1 MKRTIQ
7 LPAVL
12 MFAMAITAGCS
23 QLTNNQAKEEN
34 LSEIATD
41 NTTDIAIDN
50 TTDNSTS
57 GIHEYKELL
66 SVPYGE
72 DGLVFAE
79 NEHSACAKSGSEE
92 LLKNISDGSVKYYKM
107 LERGATKPDSDAMT
121 PELHIDGSHFDL
133 HFKKFSSYAGA
144 GEFTISGNTM
154 TALTDDGKYTFVFNI
169 TDEGNLVFDIEE
181 SRKAS
186 SEIAFGDLYDEA
198 IFMPVFS
205 AD

>member
-1 MKRTIQ
+1 
-7 LPAVL
+7 

-92 LLKNISDGSVKYYKM
+92 LLKNISDGS
-107 LERGATKPDSDAMT
+107 
-121 PELHIDGSHFDL
+121 
-133 HFKKFSSYAGA
+133 FSSEDKLASIRYVLSMP
-144 GEFTISGNTM
+144 TYNSIYK
-154 TALTDDGKYTFVFNI
+154 DDFRNAVEWLYRR
-169 TDEGNLVFDIEE
+169 LV
-181 SRKAS
+181 
-186 SEIAFGDLYDEA
+186 EI
-198 IFMPVFS
+198 PNK
-205 AD
+205 

>member
-1 MKRTIQ
+1 
-7 LPAVL
+7 

-79 NEHSACAKSGSEE
+79 NANSRMGYGPNAFYPVNDNDIYIMDSMVKTVRHYIGGKLA
-92 LLKNISDGSVKYYKM
+92 DSVK
-107 LERGATKPDSDAMT
+107 LETDESTGAFIVG
-121 PELHIDGSHFDL
+121 EEGII
-133 HFKKFSSYAGA
+133 YAGCSYN
-144 GEFTISGNTM
+144 GRHYLE
-154 TALTDDGKYTFVFNI
+154 
-169 TDEGNLVFDIEE
+169 VFDKEGKQL
-181 SRKAS
+181 SKVNAGS
-186 SEIAFGDLYDEA
+186 YEA
-198 IFMPVFS
+198 RSLKIIGKELILNDDMNILVLHNTKSFLETQK
-205 AD
+205 